1 MTVLASVNYFAI
13 LVCGVVAIG
22 FGYLWYSPFLF
33 GKLWLQE
40 IDQSEEDLKRR
51 GSLIRIYGLTFLGH
65 LVMAYVLA
73 RIISYTNSTT
83 VIECMRLSFLCW
95 LGFTGATMLVNAVY
109 ERKSIR
115 LVAVDGGYHLIVLLV
130 FGIILGSFQ

>member
-22 FGYLWYSPFLF
+22 LGSLWYSPFLF

-40 IDQSEEDLKRR
+40 TDHSEEDLKRR
-51 GSLIRIYGLTFLGH
+51 SSSLRIYGLTFIGH

-73 RIISYTNSTT
+73 RVMNYTNATT
-83 VIECMRLSFLCW
+83 VIEGMRIAFLCW
-95 LGFTGATMLVNAVY
+95 LGFTAASMLINAVY
-109 ERKSIR
+109 EKKSIR

-130 FGIILGSFQ
+130 FGIILGAMQ